1 MGNEEDWT
9 PEMAEFVRKT
19 REHRQERKL
28 TIFLI
33 RHHF

>member
-1 MGNEEDWT
+1 
-9 PEMAEFVRKT
+9 MAEFVRKT

-33 RHHF
+33 RHHFWF